1 LLLDILSSKNELGS
15 KIFSSMFRS
24 GNSTVI
30 FKFLDEETSIWEDL
44 QVIWKCPKM
53 MFVKALFSRI
63 FK

>member
-1 LLLDILSSKNELGS
+1 
-15 KIFSSMFRS
+15 MFRS

-53 MFVKALFSRI
+53 IFVKALIKRL
-63 FK
+63 FKI

>member
-1 LLLDILSSKNELGS
+1 MFKN
-15 KIFSSMFRS
+15 

-44 QVIWKCPKM
+44 QVIWRCPKM
-53 MFVKALFSRI
+53 IFVQSLIGRI